1 MSCQEFNWTFLV
13 VFFCIN
19 SLKRSYLI
27 VFIFCFNLK
36 WDILLEI
43 IFLSLILIKCW
54 QFLRQIWQFYYIFV
68 ITTLLYFSIV
78 IKEKPSREAKCKMYF
93 KNNFVLQVL
102 QFAMIKFAQ
111 QSIAYILA
119 WNVFNLLAKV
129 KFFPFT
135 PWEIWY
141 WTKSMLFNID
151 ICDFCF

>member
-1 MSCQEFNWTFLV
+1 MNCIYFLFQFEMRYFV
-13 VFFCIN
+13 KDYF
-19 SLKRSYLI
+19 
-27 VFIFCFNLK
+27 
-36 WDILLEI
+36 LL
-43 IFLSLILIKCW
+43 LILIKCW

-93 KNNFVLQVL
+93 KNIFVLQVL

-111 QSIAYILA
+111 QRIAYILA